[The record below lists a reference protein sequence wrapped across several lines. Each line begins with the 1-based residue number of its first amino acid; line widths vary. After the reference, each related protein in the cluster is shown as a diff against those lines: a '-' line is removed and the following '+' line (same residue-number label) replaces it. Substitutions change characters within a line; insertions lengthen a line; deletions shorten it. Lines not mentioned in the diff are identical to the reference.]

1 MAAQPKKLLS
11 ARASIRT
18 ALQSPTVATFPQ
30 ANNPDLLKFGHKTP
44 KKGKEPKSSALGMA
58 LSGQF

>member
-1 MAAQPKKLLS
+1 MPVEKKLLS

-18 ALQSPTVATFPQ
+18 ALQSPTVTTFPQ
-30 ANNPDLLKFGHKTP
+30 ANNPDLQKFGHKTP
-44 KKGKEPKSSALGMA
+44 KKGKEPKSALGMA